1 MNKELDELLNLMGK
15 IVEITSKNQETL
27 ETLTGVMATMVKE
40 HKAIGETKMDE
51 LTKNLVKAAERLA
64 KEANESKAD
73 GEKPETVESI
83 FKGFLGRFESGATK
97 KISFN
102 EAFNEQN
109 IKEKFGDD
117 TENKVKTKV
126 FLVKQTQYS
135 IDDLCQDDYLRQTI
149 YVCSTRE
156 KAEQYAKKL
165 NKEYG
170 DGAVFDDDN
179 LFVEEDCHSDFH
191 HYYDVEC
198 MVVDEPL
205 AYL

>member
-1 MNKELDELLNLMGK
+1 
-15 IVEITSKNQETL
+15 
-27 ETLTGVMATMVKE
+27 
-40 HKAIGETKMDE
+40 MDE
-51 LTKNLVKAAERLA
+51 LTKDLVKAAERLA
-64 KEANESKAD
+64 KEVNESKAD

-97 KISFN
+97 KRESN
-102 EAFNEQN
+102 ESN
-109 IKEKFGDD
+109 
-117 TENKVKTKV
+117 TENEVKTKV

-135 IDDLCQDDYLRQTI
+135 IDDLCEDDYLRQTI

-179 LFVEEDCHSDFH
+179 LFVEEDYDSDFH

>member
-1 MNKELDELLNLMGK
+1 
-15 IVEITSKNQETL
+15 
-27 ETLTGVMATMVKE
+27 
-40 HKAIGETKMDE
+40 MDE
-51 LTKNLVKAAERLA
+51 LTKDLIKAAERWA
-64 KEANESKAD
+64 KESEEESKTN
-73 GEKPETVESI
+73 GKKPETVESI
-83 FKGFLGRFESGATK
+83 LKGFLGRFESGATK
-97 KISFN
+97 KRDNKELSYEERANGKELEN
-102 EAFNEQN
+102 E
-109 IKEKFGDD
+109 
-117 TENKVKTKV
+117 VKTKV

-135 IDDLCQDDYLRQTI
+135 IDDLRQDDYLRQTI

-179 LFVEEDCHSDFH
+179 LFVEEDYDSDFH